1 MAKKTLLSEG
11 NIRKF
16 MKLAA
21 IEPLTE
27 NFLAEAELEEE
38 KMEEGEGMAEK
49 KDPMGEAHCMEEEE
63 MMAEADEPA
72 DDMPADDMPADE
84 PMGDDEMPEMGADA
98 EGEGAIKDALMALID
113 AIKGAP
119 DAEITV
125 DEAAEDM
132 EEGMYK
138 MEQEDM
144 EEGMYEE
151 LNESVQV
158 VDTGAMVKEV
168 SRRVAQRLLK
178 ESKQEQLAEALA
190 AKIAAKLG

>member
-21 IEPLTE
+21 IAPLTE

-38 KMEEGEGMAEK
+38 KMEEGENMAEK

-132 EEGMYK
+132 EEGMY
-138 MEQEDM
+138 
-144 EEGMYEE
+144 EE

>member
-38 KMEEGEGMAEK
+38 EKM
-49 KDPMGEAHCMEEEE
+49 DEAGCGSGSMEEE
-63 MMAEADEPA
+63 MMAEADDA
-72 DDMPADDMPADE
+72 DDDMGGMPEEGKPAADMVPVDAFLKALEAALEEATGQPVDVSSVE
-84 PMGDDEMPEMGADA
+84 PEDGMGDMGDEGEEGE
-98 EGEGAIKDALMALID
+98 EGEGDM
-113 AIKGAP
+113 G
-119 DAEITV
+119 
-125 DEAAEDM
+125 DM
-132 EEGMYK
+132 EEGMYT
-138 MEQEDM
+138 EEDDA
-144 EEGMYEE
+144 MYEE

>member
-27 NFLAEAELEEE
+27 NFLAEADLDEE
-38 KMEEGEGMAEK
+38 KM
-49 KDPMGEAHCMEEEE
+49 DEADCGSMEEE

-72 DDMPADDMPADE
+72 DDMPADEPMGDDDMPADE
-84 PMGDDEMPEMGADA
+84 PMGDDDMPEMGADA
-98 EGEGAIKDALMALID
+98 EGEGAIKDALRKLID

-119 DAEITV
+119 EAEITI
-125 DEAAEDM
+125 DEAA
-132 EEGMYK
+132 
-138 MEQEDM
+138 EDM

>member
-21 IEPLTE
+21 IAPLTE
-27 NFLAEAELEEE
+27 NFLAEADLEEGKLEEE
-38 KMEEGEGMAEK
+38 KVEEGEEK
-49 KDPMGEAHCMEEEE
+49 DTMEEAHCMEEEE

-72 DDMPADDMPADE
+72 DDMPADE
-84 PMGDDEMPEMGADA
+84 PMGDDDMPEMGADA

-125 DEAAEDM
+125 DEAA
-132 EEGMYK
+132 
-138 MEQEDM
+138 EDM

>member
-21 IEPLTE
+21 IAPLTE

-38 KMEEGEGMAEK
+38 KMEEGENMAEK

-138 MEQEDM
+138 ME